1 MFRERRLGE
10 RCEGMRKLDLKKY
23 LFMIFSELQKQDLHR
38 YKQLVQNCIL
48 CSVIIYLLCKLF
60 LCLAMVRTEDGCQ
73 QSQAV
78 EL

>member
-1 MFRERRLGE
+1 
-10 RCEGMRKLDLKKY
+10 
-23 LFMIFSELQKQDLHR
+23 MIFSELQKQDLHR